1 MVPLAQMRTLI
12 FLLACGALAEKTRGN
27 ATSLLPQPP
36 GPRQGDPDRHGIGD
50 SPPDGCSPGVAPK
63 CTAVP
68 VQHGLWLTTDATAG
82 NSNPDWGVPDRR
94 DPMSVVLPLAVIYM
108 IMLGMNALITDRP
121 PQEKPPRGPAIVYAA
136 IRERGLCDC
145 RNRRWK

>member
-63 CTAVP
+63 YTAVP
-68 VQHGLWLTTDATAG
+68 VQHGMCLTTDASAAS
-82 NSNPDWGVPDRR
+82 SNI
-94 DPMSVVLPLAVIYM
+94 L
-108 IMLGMNALITDRP
+108 
-121 PQEKPPRGPAIVYAA
+121 
-136 IRERGLCDC
+136 
-145 RNRRWK
+145 